1 MHKVLLS
8 LGTNTNACFNMKQAR
23 DYLLYYFPTIKFT
36 ATIETEPYGTIYKDS
51 FLNSLAYFE
60 TDLSKDEVHLRL
72 KTIEEKMGR
81 LPSHKTTGKIIIDI
95 DLIKWDNE
103 VLKPDDFKR
112 EYMQQLLQEMDQ
124 IKNYIN
130 YRI

>member
-8 LGTNTNACFNMKQAR
+8 LGTNTNACFKMKQAR
-23 DYLLYYFPTIKFT
+23 DYLSSYFPTIKFT
-36 ATIETEPYGTIYKDS
+36 TTIETEPYGTIYKDS

-60 TDLSKDEVHLRL
+60 TDLSKDEILLRL
-72 KTIEEKMGR
+72 KTIEGKMGR

-103 VLKPDDFKR
+103 MLKSDDFKR
-112 EYMQQLLQEMDQ
+112 DYMQQLFQEMEQ
-124 IKNYIN
+124 IKNH